1 MKLHLKIKC
10 KKLRKSRLKFMQ
22 IRTILY
28 QYIKTLIK
36 HVFLLNFTY
45 ELLMSF
51 RIKIRTSLRQIDS
64 YLEKY
69 KFARSFEGLGRKTNF
84 LKFTKA
90 IKHLT
95 NFDPPTLNYFKH
107 QNFVREPF

>member
-1 MKLHLKIKC
+1 
-10 KKLRKSRLKFMQ
+10 MQ

-51 RIKIRTSLRQIDS
+51 RMVHKWSSDTEWFSYVTDSRQLILS
-64 YLEKY
+64 VIILWEENSQR
-69 KFARSFEGLGRKTNF
+69 F
-84 LKFTKA
+84 
-90 IKHLT
+90 
-95 NFDPPTLNYFKH
+95 
-107 QNFVREPF
+107 

>member
-10 KKLRKSRLKFMQ
+10 YKLRKSRLKFMQ

-28 QYIKTLIK
+28 QHIKTLIK

-51 RIKIRTSLRQIDS
+51 RISDAAQSVRVLNKL
-64 YLEKY
+64 K
-69 KFARSFEGLGRKTNF
+69 KGSFMRIL
-84 LKFTKA
+84 
-90 IKHLT
+90 
-95 NFDPPTLNYFKH
+95 
-107 QNFVREPF
+107 